1 MIGILFF
8 NVFLSKKLSNLMPKI
23 DLRYEIR
30 DMRVL
35 CLENLSNS
43 LNRFLIWD
51 LFLFRK
57 LIHSL
62 SRISNLVSRI

>member
-23 DLRYEIR
+23 DLRYELR

-35 CLENLSNS
+35 
-43 LNRFLIWD
+43 
-51 LFLFRK
+51 LFRK
-57 LIHSL
+57 LVKFL
-62 SRISNLVSRI
+62 K